1 MTAPYM
7 GQPMRFGAIPNGPVQ
22 YGSITPGNNLIGT
35 SLLPGQSPDTGQA
48 RQDVSQSLNGVLNS
62 PDRNALAQQ
71 TFQQLSAQTEPDYQ
85 AALRSAG
92 QLGAGA
98 GQLGSG
104 MLNERLTSDPF
115 GSSGLGIERQ
125 KYLGNLGQ
133 ELATQSAGQTL
144 QDRLNQLSAGQGVL
158 GQFAGLDQ
166 QQLGDVVGERG
177 YEQGLSNQA
186 FDQNMAQNQ
195 FLASLGGFGQ
205 ATPGQLYGMG
215 GDQGGL
221 GGQLLGQILQNQ
233 RPQNYNYGTAT
244 QLSGDPS
251 GLGSN
256 LG

>member
-1 MTAPYM
+1 MSAPYT
-7 GQPMRFGAIPNGPVQ
+7 GQPMRYGAIPNGVQ

-35 SLLPGQSPDTGQA
+35 SLLPGQSQDTGQA
-48 RQDVSQSLNGVLNS
+48 RQDVSQSLGGVMNS

-71 TFQQLSAQTEPDYQ
+71 TFSQIEQQTEPDYLASIR
-85 AALRSAG
+85 AA
-92 QLGAGA
+92 QQTGAGA

-104 MLNERLTSDPF
+104 MLNEKLTSDPF
-115 GSSGLGIERQ
+115 GASGLGIERQ

-158 GQFAGLDQ
+158 GQLSGLDQ
-166 QQLGDVVGERG
+166 QQLGNVVGERG

-186 FDQNMAQNQ
+186 FDQNMQQNQ

-205 ATPGQLYGMG
+205 STPSTLYGMG

-233 RPQNYNYGTAT
+233 RPQNYNYGYASSSPD
-244 QLSGDPS
+244 LPV
-251 GLGSN
+251 
-256 LG
+256 

>member
-1 MTAPYM
+1 MTAPA
-7 GQPMRFGAIPNGPVQ
+7 GFQQRFGPLMQQQGPIQ

-35 SLLPGQSPDTGQA
+35 SLLGTPSGDTSQA
-48 RQDVSQSLNGVLNS
+48 RTDVGNSLNGVLNS

-71 TFQQLSAQTEPDYQ
+71 TFSEIAKQTEPDYQ

-92 QLGAGA
+92 QVGAGA

-133 ELATQSAGQTL
+133 EIATQSAGQTL

-158 GQFAGLDQ
+158 GQFSGLDQ
-166 QQLGDVVGERG
+166 TALGNAVGERG

-186 FDQNMAQNQ
+186 FNQNMAQNQ

-205 ATPGQLYGMG
+205 SSPSTLYGMG
-215 GDQGGL
+215 GDQGGM
-221 GGQLLGQILQNQ
+221 GGNLLQLLLQNQ
-233 RPQNYNYGTAT
+233 GRFGGT
-244 QLSGDPS
+244 PS
-251 GLGSN
+251 GYTSSSPDLPI
-256 LG
+256 